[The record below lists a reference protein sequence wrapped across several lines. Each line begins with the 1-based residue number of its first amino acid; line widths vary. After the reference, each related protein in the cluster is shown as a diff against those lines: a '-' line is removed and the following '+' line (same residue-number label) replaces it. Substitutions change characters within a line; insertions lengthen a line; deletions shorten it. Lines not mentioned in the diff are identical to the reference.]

1 MHVIAER
8 TVLKQTDKGVSQ
20 GLFGDGRPVGWGAV
34 ESRGGIPKVVSEERG
49 IDLIVMVMVVVV
61 VVVVVLMMMMMKTLI
76 MAMKAS
82 NYEQL

>member
-1 MHVIAER
+1 M
-8 TVLKQTDKGVSQ
+8 
-20 GLFGDGRPVGWGAV
+20 
-34 ESRGGIPKVVSEERG
+34 VSEERG

-61 VVVVVLMMMMMKTLI
+61 VVVMMKTLI

>member
-1 MHVIAER
+1 M
-8 TVLKQTDKGVSQ
+8 LKQTDKGVSQ
-20 GLFGDGRPVGWGAV
+20 GLFSDGRPVGWGAV

-61 VVVVVLMMMMMKTLI
+61 VVMKILMMATM
-76 MAMKAS
+76 AS